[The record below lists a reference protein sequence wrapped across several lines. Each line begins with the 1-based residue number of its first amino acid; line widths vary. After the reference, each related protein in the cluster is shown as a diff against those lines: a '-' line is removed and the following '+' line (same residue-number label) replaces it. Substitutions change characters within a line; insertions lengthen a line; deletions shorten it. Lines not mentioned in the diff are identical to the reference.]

1 MSSLFFIALRMLTGD
16 RPKFIGLV
24 SGLTFATFLMAQQL
38 GIFSGFMRMTGVW
51 VREVGADVW
60 VVDPETEMVDDLKQ
74 MRNGELQRV
83 RSIEGVQW
91 AVPMYKNYA
100 QARLPD
106 GSSYLIRLVGLDDA
120 TLYGGPPGMVEGD
133 KTALRQDQAVFVDGH
148 LPEGEL
154 LMKKA
159 KPPLAVRQIGMG
171 DRLDINDHVCRVVG
185 RYEKTREFFWGTV
198 VYTTF
203 SRAQAVMPQTRKNT
217 TFILVKAAPGTS
229 PEDLAKRIRHAT
241 RLGAFTTPQMEWKT
255 IVFVLTK
262 TGILVTFGTT
272 ATLGCLIGMLICAQ
286 LFWSFVHDNVRYFG
300 MMKAIGATERMMAFM
315 VAAQAGTVAFIGLGL
330 GLGLACLLAL
340 ATAGKLAFHLDG
352 LTVAAILTGVFFCT
366 AVAGLASF
374 LRIRKIEP
382 GIVFR

>member
-1 MSSLFFIALRMLTGD
+1 MPSLFFIALRMLTGD

-24 SGLTFATFLMAQQL
+24 SGLAFATFLMAQQL
-38 GIFSGFMRMTGVW
+38 GIFSGFMRMAGVW

-74 MRNGELQRV
+74 MRNGELDRV
-83 RSIEGVQW
+83 RSIAGVQW

-106 GSSYLIRLVGLDDA
+106 GSTYLIRLIGLDDA
-120 TLYGGPPGMVEGD
+120 TLYGGPPRMTEGD
-133 KTALRQDQAVFVDGH
+133 KTALRRDQAVFIDGN

-159 KPPLAVRQIGMG
+159 KTPRQIGMG
-171 DRLDINDHVCRVVG
+171 DRLDVNDHACFVAG
-185 RYEKTREFFWGTV
+185 RYDKTREFFWGSV

-203 SRAQAVMPQTRKNT
+203 SRARTIMPQVRKNT
-217 TFILVKAAPGTS
+217 TFILVKAAPGTE
-229 PEDLAKRIRHAT
+229 PAELAKRIRETT
-241 RLGAFTTPQMEWKT
+241 RLGAMTTPEMEWQT
-255 IVFVLTK
+255 ISFVLTK

-272 ATLGCLIGMLICAQ
+272 AALGCLIGMIICAQ

-300 MMKAIGATERMMAFM
+300 MLKAIGATDRMMALM
-315 VAAQAGTVAFIGLGL
+315 VAAQAGMVASIGLGL
-330 GLGLACLLAL
+330 GLGAACVMARLAE
-340 ATAGKLAFHLDG
+340 GQLAFHLG
-352 LTVAAILTGVFFCT
+352 GWTFAAILCGVVFCT
-366 AVAGLASF
+366 ACAGLVSF

-382 GIVFR
+382 GIVFRS